1 MKKKGIEVH
10 LRVRPTKKPCPG
22 LSLSVDEG
30 KVEFNF
36 QRDGLRH
43 LEVRDDYY

>member
-10 LRVRPTKKPCPG
+10 LRVRPTKKPFPG